1 MKKIAK
7 IFLEIPALLVLIVL
21 RILRPVVKVELCIV
35 AFHRFGHLA
44 LEPEIYL
51 GELEI
56 GAAQRDRRRFPI
68 TVQWWSLGPK
78 KLQANRYLA
87 TKWKQVM
94 RVLPSWWIDGLHSV
108 GQKIS
113 VLRLAEPHMS
123 IRGSLNSLDRTDAQ
137 LELTDTEIAEG
148 MSQLRA
154 IGIDPDKPY
163 ACLVVRDGG
172 YYASLGEKES
182 NGYSFL
188 NFDISTFEQAALS
201 LVQRGYQVVRMGAGS
216 AATFGAGHQSVI
228 DYANSNL
235 RSEFLDI
242 YIAATCSFAIS
253 TQTGPDAVC
262 LAFRRPVCYID
273 VTRFSQFFFGTKL
286 AWWNPAELW
295 QGDSQLTLR
304 DVLRGPVFW
313 IKDPNDFIREG
324 IRQVR
329 SSAERIDHLVMS
341 FVDDAERGFTQTFDQ
356 ALFTERVQIQI
367 SNLTGERGRIAFGK
381 IVAVVNS
388 STLDND
394 SDWFTNLETRQ
405 IE

>member
-7 IFLEIPALLVLIVL
+7 IFLQIPALLVLIVL
-21 RILRPVVKVELCIV
+21 RILRPVLKVELCIV

-56 GAAQRDRRRFPI
+56 RAAQRDGRRFPI

-87 TKWKQVM
+87 TKWKQVI
-94 RVLPSWWIDGLHSV
+94 RVLPSWWIDALHSV
-108 GQKIS
+108 GTKIS
-113 VLRLAEPHMS
+113 MLRLVEPHMS

-137 LELTDTEIAEG
+137 LELTDNEIAEG

-154 IGIDPDKPY
+154 IGIDPNKPY

-182 NGYSFL
+182 DGYSFL

-216 AATFGAGHQSVI
+216 AATFGAGHSTVI

-295 QGDSQLTLR
+295 QGDLRLTLR
-304 DVLRGPVFW
+304 DILRGPIFW
-313 IKDPNDFIREG
+313 IKDPNDFIRQG

-341 FVDDAERGFTQTFDQ
+341 FVDAFENNVNRLNEIDEKVHSVREIIARETGDRGKSEFGEIHAVLNSGFVE
-356 ALFTERVQIQI
+356 LIQE
-367 SNLTGERGRIAFGK
+367 SRHFM
-381 IVAVVNS
+381 S
-388 STLDND
+388 
-394 SDWFTNLETRQ
+394 
-405 IE
+405 

>member
-7 IFLEIPALLVLIVL
+7 IFLQIPALLVLIVL
-21 RILRPVVKVELCIV
+21 RILRPVVKIELCIV

-56 GAAQRDRRRFPI
+56 RAAQRDGGRFPT

-87 TKWKQVM
+87 NKWKQVI
-94 RVLPSWWIDGLHSV
+94 RVLPSWWIDALHSV
-108 GQKIS
+108 GTKIS

-182 NGYSFL
+182 DGYSFL

-216 AATFGAGHQSVI
+216 AATFGAGHPSVI

-242 YIAATCSFAIS
+242 YIAATCSFAVS

-273 VTRFSQFFFGTKL
+273 VTRYSQFFFGTKL

-295 QGDSQLTLR
+295 QGDSRLTLR
-304 DVLRGPVFW
+304 DILRGPIFW
-313 IKDPNDFIREG
+313 IKDPNDFIRQG

-329 SSAERIDHLVMS
+329 SSAERIDHLVMI
-341 FVDDAERGFTQTFDQ
+341 FVDAFENSVNRSNEIDEKVQLVRNTIAHETGDRGKSEFGEIHAVLNSGFVE
-356 ALFTERVQIQI
+356 LIQE
-367 SNLTGERGRIAFGK
+367 SRHFM
-381 IVAVVNS
+381 S
-388 STLDND
+388 
-394 SDWFTNLETRQ
+394 
-405 IE
+405 

>member
-7 IFLEIPALLVLIVL
+7 IFLQLPALLVLVAL

-56 GAAQRDRRRFPI
+56 RAAQRDRRRFPI

-87 TKWKQVM
+87 TKWKQVI
-94 RVLPSWWIDGLHSV
+94 RVLPSWWIDALHSV
-108 GQKIS
+108 GTKIS

-123 IRGSLNSLDRTDAQ
+123 IRGSLNSLDKTAAQ
-137 LELTDTEIAEG
+137 LKLTDIEIAEG

-182 NGYSFL
+182 DGYSFL
-188 NFDISTFEQAALS
+188 NFDISTFEQAATS

-216 AATFGAGHQSVI
+216 ATTFGAGHPRVI
-228 DYANSNL
+228 DYANSNF

-295 QGDSQLTLR
+295 QGDTLLTLR
-304 DVLRGPVFW
+304 DILRGPVFW
-313 IKDPNDFIREG
+313 IKDPNDFIRQG

-329 SSAERIDHLVMS
+329 SNSERIDLLVMS
-341 FVDDAERGFTQTFDQ
+341 FVDAFENNVNRPSEIDEKIHSVRNIIAQETGDRGKSEFGEIHAVLNSGFVG
-356 ALFTERVQIQI
+356 LIQEAQHFL
-367 SNLTGERGRIAFGK
+367 S
-381 IVAVVNS
+381 
-388 STLDND
+388 
-394 SDWFTNLETRQ
+394 
-405 IE
+405 

>member
-7 IFLEIPALLVLIVL
+7 IFLQIPALLVLIVL

-35 AFHRFGHLA
+35 AFHRLGHLA

-56 GAAQRDRRRFPI
+56 RAAQRDDRRFPI

-87 TKWKQVM
+87 AKWKQVI
-94 RVLPSWWIDGLHSV
+94 RVLPSWWIDALHSV
-108 GQKIS
+108 GTKIS
-113 VLRLAEPHMS
+113 VLHLAEPHMS

-137 LELTDTEIAEG
+137 LELTAAEIAEG
-148 MSQLRA
+148 TSQLRA

-182 NGYSFL
+182 DGYSFL
-188 NFDISTFEQAALS
+188 NFDISMFEQAALS

-216 AATFGAGHQSVI
+216 AATFGAGHSTVI

-273 VTRFSQFFFGTKL
+273 VTRYSQFFFGTKL

-295 QGDSQLTLR
+295 QGDLRLTLR
-304 DVLRGPVFW
+304 DILRGPIFW
-313 IKDPNDFIREG
+313 IKDPNDFIRQG

-341 FVDDAERGFTQTFDQ
+341 FVDAFENNANRSNEIDEKVHSVRDIIARETGDRGKSEFGEIHAVLNSGFVE
-356 ALFTERVQIQI
+356 LIQE
-367 SNLTGERGRIAFGK
+367 SRHFM
-381 IVAVVNS
+381 S
-388 STLDND
+388 
-394 SDWFTNLETRQ
+394 
-405 IE
+405 

>member
-1 MKKIAK
+1 MKMIAK
-7 IFLEIPALLVLIVL
+7 IFLQIPALLVLIVL
-21 RILRPVVKVELCIV
+21 RILRPVVRVELCIV

-56 GAAQRDRRRFPI
+56 RTAQHDGRRFPI

-87 TKWKQVM
+87 TKWKQVI
-94 RVLPSWWIDGLHSV
+94 RVLPSWWIDALHSV
-108 GQKIS
+108 GTKIS
-113 VLRLAEPHMS
+113 VLHLAEPHMS
-123 IRGSLNSLDRTDAQ
+123 IRGSLNSLDRTFAQ
-137 LELTDTEIAEG
+137 LELTAAEIAEG
-148 MSQLRA
+148 TSQLRA

-182 NGYSFL
+182 DGYSFL

-216 AATFGAGHQSVI
+216 AATFGAGHSTVI

-273 VTRFSQFFFGTKL
+273 VTRYSQFFFGTKL

-295 QGDSQLTLR
+295 QGDSRLTLR
-304 DVLRGPVFW
+304 DILQGSIFW

-341 FVDDAERGFTQTFDQ
+341 FVDAFENNANRSNEIDEKVHSVRDIIARETGDRGKSEFGEIHAVLNSGFVE
-356 ALFTERVQIQI
+356 LIQE
-367 SNLTGERGRIAFGK
+367 SRHFM
-381 IVAVVNS
+381 S
-388 STLDND
+388 
-394 SDWFTNLETRQ
+394 
-405 IE
+405 

>member
-7 IFLEIPALLVLIVL
+7 IFLQIPALLVLIVL

-87 TKWKQVM
+87 TKWKQVI
-94 RVLPSWWIDGLHSV
+94 RVLPSWWIDALHSV
-108 GQKIS
+108 GIKIS

-137 LELTDTEIAEG
+137 LKLTVTEIAEG

-154 IGIDPDKPY
+154 IGVNPDKPY

-182 NGYSFL
+182 DGYSFL

-201 LVQRGYQVVRMGAGS
+201 LVQRGYQVIRMGAGS
-216 AATFGAGHQSVI
+216 ATTFGAGHPLVF

-295 QGDSQLTLR
+295 QGDSRLTLR
-304 DVLRGPVFW
+304 GILRGPVFW

-329 SSAERIDHLVMS
+329 SSAERIDHLVTS
-341 FVDDAERGFTQTFDQ
+341 FIDAFESNVTGSNEIDEKVHSVQNIIERETGDRGKSEFGEIHAVLNSGFVG
-356 ALFTERVQIQI
+356 LIQEAQHFL
-367 SNLTGERGRIAFGK
+367 S
-381 IVAVVNS
+381 
-388 STLDND
+388 
-394 SDWFTNLETRQ
+394 
-405 IE
+405 

>member
-7 IFLEIPALLVLIVL
+7 IFLQIPALLVLIVL
-21 RILRPVVKVELCIV
+21 RILRPVVRVELCIV

-56 GAAQRDRRRFPI
+56 RSAQRDGRRFPI

-78 KLQANRYLA
+78 KRQANRYLA
-87 TKWKQVM
+87 TKWKQVI
-94 RVLPSWWIDGLHSV
+94 RVLPSWWIDALHSV
-108 GQKIS
+108 GAKIS
-113 VLRLAEPHMS
+113 ALRLTEPHMS
-123 IRGSLNSLDRTDAQ
+123 IRGSLNSLDRTNAQ

-182 NGYSFL
+182 DGYSFL

-216 AATFGAGHQSVI
+216 EKPFGVNHPGIV
-228 DYANSNL
+228 DYANSPN
-235 RSEFLDI
+235 RSEFLDVF
-242 YIAATCSFAIS
+242 IAATCNFTVS

-273 VTRFSQFFFGTKL
+273 VTRFSQFFLGTKL

-295 QGDSQLTLR
+295 QGGKRLTLSNI
-304 DVLRGPVFW
+304 LNSEIFW
-313 IKDPNDFIREG
+313 IKDPNDFIKHG
-324 IRQVR
+324 LLQVR
-329 SSAERIDHLVMS
+329 S
-341 FVDDAERGFTQTFDQ
+341 DAEKIDQLVAGFTDSFEKNLVQSSSEKVVTQSVQQLIEDQTG
-356 ALFTERVQIQI
+356 T
-367 SNLTGERGRIAFGK
+367 RGCEQFGCITSVLNPAF
-381 IVAVVNS
+381 
-388 STLDND
+388 
-394 SDWFTNLETRQ
+394 TRQ
-405 IE
+405 SGGWYLV

>member
-7 IFLEIPALLVLIVL
+7 IFLQLPALLALIVL
-21 RILRPVVKVELCIV
+21 RILRPLVKIELCIV

-56 GAAQRDRRRFPI
+56 RATERDGRRFPI

-78 KLQANRYLA
+78 NKQANRYLA
-87 TKWKQVM
+87 TKWRQVI
-94 RVLPSWWIDGLHSV
+94 RVLPSWWIDALHSV
-108 GQKIS
+108 GTKIS

-154 IGIDPDKPY
+154 IGVNPDQPY

-172 YYASLGEKES
+172 YYDSLGEKES
-182 NGYSFL
+182 DGYSFL

-216 AATFGAGHQSVI
+216 AATFGAGHPLVF

-295 QGDSQLTLR
+295 QGNSRLTLR
-304 DVLRGPVFW
+304 DILRGPVFW

-341 FVDDAERGFTQTFDQ
+341 FVDAFENNVNRSNEIDEKVHSVRNIIARETGDRGKSEFGEINAVLNSGFVE
-356 ALFTERVQIQI
+356 LIQEARHFM
-367 SNLTGERGRIAFGK
+367 S
-381 IVAVVNS
+381 
-388 STLDND
+388 
-394 SDWFTNLETRQ
+394 
-405 IE
+405 

>member
-7 IFLEIPALLVLIVL
+7 IFLQIPALLVLIVL
-21 RILRPVVKVELCIV
+21 RILRPVVRVELCIV

-56 GAAQRDRRRFPI
+56 RAAQRDGRRFPI

-87 TKWKQVM
+87 TKWKQVI
-94 RVLPSWWIDGLHSV
+94 RVLPSWWIDALHSV
-108 GQKIS
+108 GTKIIL
-113 VLRLAEPHMS
+113 LRLVEPHMS

-154 IGIDPDKPY
+154 IGVNPDKPY

-182 NGYSFL
+182 DGYSFL

-216 AATFGAGHQSVI
+216 AATFGAGHPSVI

-242 YIAATCSFAIS
+242 YIAATCSFAVS

-273 VTRFSQFFFGTKL
+273 VTRYSQFFFGTKL

-295 QGDSQLTLR
+295 QGDSRLTLQ
-304 DVLRGPVFW
+304 DILRGPVFW
-313 IKDPNDFIREG
+313 IKDPNDFIRQG

-341 FVDDAERGFTQTFDQ
+341 FVNSFESDLRQVSSEDITTRTVQKLIEDQTGTVGREQFGCIASVLNPGFVRQ
-356 ALFTERVQIQI
+356 
-367 SNLTGERGRIAFGK
+367 SG
-381 IVAVVNS
+381 
-388 STLDND
+388 
-394 SDWFTNLETRQ
+394 DWYLV
-405 IE
+405 

>member
-1 MKKIAK
+1 MQ
-7 IFLEIPALLVLIVL
+7 LPALLVLIVL

-56 GAAQRDRRRFPI
+56 RAAQRDGRRIPF

-87 TKWKQVM
+87 TKWTQVI
-94 RVLPSWWIDGLHSV
+94 RVLPSWWIDALHSV
-108 GQKIS
+108 GTKIS
-113 VLRLAEPHMS
+113 VLRLEEPHMS
-123 IRGSLNSLDRTDAQ
+123 IRGSLNSLDKTDAQ
-137 LELTDTEIAEG
+137 LKLTDIEIAEG

-154 IGIDPDKPY
+154 IGIDPVKPY

-182 NGYSFL
+182 DGYSFL
-188 NFDISTFEQAALS
+188 NFDISTFEQAATS
-201 LVQRGYQVVRMGAGS
+201 LVQRGYQVIRMGTGS
-216 AATFGAGHQSVI
+216 ATTFGAGHPRVI

-295 QGDSQLTLR
+295 QGDSRLTLR
-304 DVLRGPVFW
+304 DILRGPIFW

-329 SSAERIDHLVMS
+329 SSAERIDYLVMS
-341 FVDDAERGFTQTFDQ
+341 FVDAFENNATCSNEIDEKVHSVREIIARETGDRGKSEFGEIHAVLNSGFVG
-356 ALFTERVQIQI
+356 LIQEAQHFL
-367 SNLTGERGRIAFGK
+367 S
-381 IVAVVNS
+381 
-388 STLDND
+388 
-394 SDWFTNLETRQ
+394 
-405 IE
+405 

>member
-7 IFLEIPALLVLIVL
+7 IFLQLPALLALIVL
-21 RILRPVVKVELCIV
+21 RILRPLVKIELCIV

-56 GAAQRDRRRFPI
+56 RAAQRDGRRFPI

-78 KLQANRYLA
+78 NKQANRYLA
-87 TKWKQVM
+87 TKWRQVI
-94 RVLPSWWIDGLHSV
+94 RVLPSWWIDALHSV
-108 GQKIS
+108 GTKIS

-154 IGIDPDKPY
+154 IGVNPDQPY

-172 YYASLGEKES
+172 YYDSLGEKES
-182 NGYSFL
+182 DGYSFL

-216 AATFGAGHQSVI
+216 AATFGAGHPLVF

-295 QGDSQLTLR
+295 QGNSRLTLR
-304 DVLRGPVFW
+304 DILRGPVFW

-341 FVDDAERGFTQTFDQ
+341 FVDAFENNVNRSNEIDEKVHSVRNIIARETGDRGKSEFGEINAVLNSGFVE
-356 ALFTERVQIQI
+356 LIQEARHFM
-367 SNLTGERGRIAFGK
+367 S
-381 IVAVVNS
+381 
-388 STLDND
+388 
-394 SDWFTNLETRQ
+394 
-405 IE
+405 

>member
-7 IFLEIPALLVLIVL
+7 IFLQIPALLVLIVL

-87 TKWKQVM
+87 TKWKQVI
-94 RVLPSWWIDGLHSV
+94 RVLPSWWIDALHSV
-108 GQKIS
+108 GTKIS
-113 VLRLAEPHMS
+113 VLRLVEPHMS

-154 IGIDPDKPY
+154 IGVNPDKPY

-182 NGYSFL
+182 DGYSFL

-216 AATFGAGHQSVI
+216 AATFGAGHPSVI

-242 YIAATCSFAIS
+242 YIAATCSFAVS

-273 VTRFSQFFFGTKL
+273 VTRYSQFFFGTKL

-295 QGDSQLTLR
+295 QGDSRLTLQ
-304 DVLRGPVFW
+304 DILRGPVFW

-329 SSAERIDHLVMS
+329 SSAEKIDHLVMS
-341 FVDDAERGFTQTFDQ
+341 FADAFENNVDRPNEINEKDHSVRNIIKRETGDRGKSEFGEIHAVLNSGFVG
-356 ALFTERVQIQI
+356 LIQEAQHFL
-367 SNLTGERGRIAFGK
+367 S
-381 IVAVVNS
+381 
-388 STLDND
+388 
-394 SDWFTNLETRQ
+394 
-405 IE
+405 

>member
-7 IFLEIPALLVLIVL
+7 IFLQIPALLVLIVL

-87 TKWKQVM
+87 TKWKQVI
-94 RVLPSWWIDGLHSV
+94 RVLPSWWIDALHSV
-108 GQKIS
+108 GTKIS
-113 VLRLAEPHMS
+113 VLRLVEPHMS

-182 NGYSFL
+182 DGYSFL

-216 AATFGAGHQSVI
+216 AATFGAGHPSVI

-242 YIAATCSFAIS
+242 YIAATCSFAVS

-273 VTRFSQFFFGTKL
+273 VTRYSQFFFGTKL

-295 QGDSQLTLR
+295 QGDSRLTLQ
-304 DVLRGPVFW
+304 VILRGPVFW
-313 IKDPNDFIREG
+313 IKDPNDFIRQG

-341 FVDDAERGFTQTFDQ
+341 FVNSFESDLRQVSSEDITTRTVQKLIEDQTGTVGREQFGCIASVLNPGFVRQ
-356 ALFTERVQIQI
+356 
-367 SNLTGERGRIAFGK
+367 SG
-381 IVAVVNS
+381 
-388 STLDND
+388 
-394 SDWFTNLETRQ
+394 DWYLV
-405 IE
+405 

>member
-1 MKKIAK
+1 MQ
-7 IFLEIPALLVLIVL
+7 LPALLVLIVL

-35 AFHRFGHLA
+35 SFHRFGHLA

-56 GAAQRDRRRFPI
+56 RAAQRDGRRFPF

-87 TKWKQVM
+87 TKWTQVI
-94 RVLPSWWIDGLHSV
+94 RVLPSWWIDALHSV
-108 GQKIS
+108 GTKMS

-137 LELTDTEIAEG
+137 LKLTDTEIAEG

-163 ACLVVRDGG
+163 VCLVVRDGG
-172 YYASLGEKES
+172 YYASLGEEES
-182 NGYSFL
+182 DGYSFM
-188 NFDISTFEQAALS
+188 NFDVSTFEQAALS
-201 LVQRGYQVVRMGAGS
+201 MADRGYQVVRMGTGS
-216 AATFGAGHQSVI
+216 ETPFGVRHSNI
-228 DYANSNL
+228 FDYANSPH
-235 RSEFLDI
+235 RSEFLDV
-242 YIAATCSFAIS
+242 YIAATCSFAVS

-273 VTRFSQFFFGTKL
+273 VARFSQFFFGTKL

-295 QGDSQLTLR
+295 QEDSRLTFQ
-304 DVLRGPVFW
+304 DILRGPIFW
-313 IKDPNDFIREG
+313 IKDPNDFIRQG

-329 SSAERIDHLVMS
+329 SSAERIDHLVTS
-341 FVDDAERGFTQTFDQ
+341 FVDAFENNLNQIASEDIITSTVQKLIEDQ
-356 ALFTERVQIQI
+356 AGTMGREQF
-367 SNLTGERGRIAFGK
+367 GRIA
-381 IVAVVNS
+381 AVLNPGFVKQS
-388 STLDND
+388 G
-394 SDWFTNLETRQ
+394 DWYLV
-405 IE
+405 

>member
-7 IFLEIPALLVLIVL
+7 IFLQIPALLVLIVL
-21 RILRPVVKVELCIV
+21 WILRPVVKIELCIV

-56 GAAQRDRRRFPI
+56 RAAQRDRGRFPI

-78 KLQANRYLA
+78 NKQANRYLA
-87 TKWKQVM
+87 TKWKQAI
-94 RVLPSWWIDGLHSV
+94 RVIPSWWIDALHSV
-108 GQKIS
+108 GTKMS

-154 IGIDPDKPY
+154 IGVNPDHPY

-182 NGYSFL
+182 DGYSFL

-216 AATFGAGHQSVI
+216 AATFGAGHPLVF

-295 QGDSQLTLR
+295 QGNSRLTLR
-304 DVLRGPVFW
+304 DILRGPIFW

-341 FVDDAERGFTQTFDQ
+341 FVDAFENNVNRSNEIDEKVHSVRNIIARETGDRGKSEFGEINAVLNSGFVE
-356 ALFTERVQIQI
+356 LIQEARHFM
-367 SNLTGERGRIAFGK
+367 S
-381 IVAVVNS
+381 
-388 STLDND
+388 
-394 SDWFTNLETRQ
+394 
-405 IE
+405 

>member
-7 IFLEIPALLVLIVL
+7 IFLQIPAFLVLIVL
-21 RILRPVVKVELCIV
+21 RILRPIVNVELCIV

-56 GAAQRDRRRFPI
+56 RAKQHDPKRFPI

-78 KLQANRYLA
+78 NQQANRYLA
-87 TKWKQVM
+87 TKWKQVIRAM
-94 RVLPSWWIDGLHSV
+94 PSWWIDALHTV
-108 GQKIS
+108 GTKIS
-113 VLRLAEPHMS
+113 MLRLAEPHMS
-123 IRGSLNSLDRTDAQ
+123 IRGSLNSLDRTDAH
-137 LELTDTEIAEG
+137 LELKDNEIAEG
-148 MSQLRA
+148 KSQLRL

-172 YYASLGEKES
+172 YYASLGEKETDGHS
-182 NGYSFL
+182 YL

-216 AATFGAGHQSVI
+216 ETPMNVDDPRCI
-228 DYANSNL
+228 DYANSPH
-235 RSEFLDI
+235 RSDILDI

-295 QGDSQLTLR
+295 QENSRLTLR
-304 DVLRGPVFW
+304 DILSGPIFW

-329 SSAERIDHLVMS
+329 SSADRINHLVNG
-341 FVDDAERGFTQTFDQ
+341 FVDSFENGLNYLGEIHDLAYAAQQVITRETGDRGKSEFGEIHAVLNSGFVG
-356 ALFTERVQIQI
+356 LIQE
-367 SNLTGERGRIAFGK
+367 SRHFM
-381 IVAVVNS
+381 S
-388 STLDND
+388 
-394 SDWFTNLETRQ
+394 
-405 IE
+405 

>member
-7 IFLEIPALLVLIVL
+7 IFLQIPALLVLIVL

-87 TKWKQVM
+87 TKWKQVI
-94 RVLPSWWIDGLHSV
+94 RVLPSWWIDALHSV
-108 GQKIS
+108 GTKIS
-113 VLRLAEPHMS
+113 VLRLVEPHMS

-154 IGIDPDKPY
+154 IGVNPDKPY

-182 NGYSFL
+182 DGYSFL

-216 AATFGAGHQSVI
+216 AATFGAGHPSVT

-242 YIAATCSFAIS
+242 YIAATCSFAVS

-273 VTRFSQFFFGTKL
+273 VTRYSQFFFGTKL

-295 QGDSQLTLR
+295 QGDSRLTLQ
-304 DVLRGPVFW
+304 DILRGPVFW

-329 SSAERIDHLVMS
+329 SSAEKIDHLVMS
-341 FVDDAERGFTQTFDQ
+341 FADAFENNVDRPNEINEKDHSVRNIIKRETGDRGKSEFGEIHAVLNSGFVG
-356 ALFTERVQIQI
+356 LIQEAQHFL
-367 SNLTGERGRIAFGK
+367 S
-381 IVAVVNS
+381 
-388 STLDND
+388 
-394 SDWFTNLETRQ
+394 
-405 IE
+405 

>member
-7 IFLEIPALLVLIVL
+7 IFLQIPALLVLIVL

-87 TKWKQVM
+87 SKWKQAI
-94 RVLPSWWIDGLHSV
+94 RVLPSCWIDALHSV
-108 GQKIS
+108 GLKIS
-113 VLRLAEPHMS
+113 MLRLTEPQMS
-123 IRGSLNSLDRTDAQ
+123 IRGSLNSLDKTAAH

-182 NGYSFL
+182 DGYSFL
-188 NFDISTFEQAALS
+188 NFDISTFEQAATS
-201 LVQRGYQVVRMGAGS
+201 LVQRGYQVIRMGAGS
-216 AATFGAGHQSVI
+216 ATTFGAGHPRVI

-242 YIAATCSFAIS
+242 YLAATCSFAIS

-295 QGDSQLTLR
+295 QGDSRLTLR
-304 DVLRGPVFW
+304 DILRGSIFW

-341 FVDDAERGFTQTFDQ
+341 FVDAFENNVTGSNEIDEK
-356 ALFTERVQIQI
+356 VQSVQNII
-367 SNLTGERGRIAFGK
+367 ARETGDRGRSEFGE
-381 IVAVVNS
+381 IHAVLNS
-388 STLDND
+388 GFVGLIQEAQHFLS
-394 SDWFTNLETRQ
+394 
-405 IE
+405 

>member
-1 MKKIAK
+1 
-7 IFLEIPALLVLIVL
+7 
-21 RILRPVVKVELCIV
+21 
-35 AFHRFGHLA
+35 
-44 LEPEIYL
+44 
-51 GELEI
+51 
-56 GAAQRDRRRFPI
+56 
-68 TVQWWSLGPK
+68 
-78 KLQANRYLA
+78 
-87 TKWKQVM
+87 
-94 RVLPSWWIDGLHSV
+94 
-108 GQKIS
+108 
-113 VLRLAEPHMS
+113 MS

-137 LELTDTEIAEG
+137 LELTDTEVAEG

-182 NGYSFL
+182 DGYSFL

-216 AATFGAGHQSVI
+216 AATFGVGHPGVI

-242 YIAATCSFAIS
+242 YIAATCSFAVS

-273 VTRFSQFFFGTKL
+273 VTRYSQFFFGTKL

-295 QGDSQLTLR
+295 QGDSRLTLR
-304 DVLRGPVFW
+304 DILRGPIFW
-313 IKDPNDFIREG
+313 IKDPNDFIRQG

-329 SSAERIDHLVMS
+329 SGAERIDHLVMS
-341 FVDDAERGFTQTFDQ
+341 FVDAFENHGDSGR
-356 ALFTERVQIQI
+356 RIQ
-367 SNLTGERGRIAFGK
+367 GARIIK
-381 IVAVVNS
+381 Q
-388 STLDND
+388 L
-394 SDWFTNLETRQ
+394 L
-405 IE
+405 

>member
-7 IFLEIPALLVLIVL
+7 IFLQIPALLVLIVL
-21 RILRPVVKVELCIV
+21 RILRPVLKVELCIV

-56 GAAQRDRRRFPI
+56 RAAQRDGRRFPI

-87 TKWKQVM
+87 TKWKQVI
-94 RVLPSWWIDGLHSV
+94 RVLPSWWIDALHSV
-108 GQKIS
+108 GTKIS
-113 VLRLAEPHMS
+113 MLRLVEPHMS

-137 LELTDTEIAEG
+137 LELTDNEIAEG

-154 IGIDPDKPY
+154 IGIDPNKPY

-182 NGYSFL
+182 DGYSFL

-216 AATFGAGHQSVI
+216 AATFGAGHSTVI

-295 QGDSQLTLR
+295 QGDSRLTLR
-304 DVLRGPVFW
+304 DILRGPIFW
-313 IKDPNDFIREG
+313 IKDPNDFIRQG

-341 FVDDAERGFTQTFDQ
+341 FVDAFENNVNRLNEIDEKVHSVREIIARETGDRGKSEFGEIHAVLNSGFVE
-356 ALFTERVQIQI
+356 LIQE
-367 SNLTGERGRIAFGK
+367 SRHFM
-381 IVAVVNS
+381 S
-388 STLDND
+388 
-394 SDWFTNLETRQ
+394 
-405 IE
+405 

>member
-7 IFLEIPALLVLIVL
+7 IFLQIPALLVLIVL
-21 RILRPVVKVELCIV
+21 RILRPVLRVELCIV

-56 GAAQRDRRRFPI
+56 RSAQRDGRRFPI

-87 TKWKQVM
+87 TKWKQVI
-94 RVLPSWWIDGLHSV
+94 RVLPSWWIDALHSV
-108 GQKIS
+108 GTKIS
-113 VLRLAEPHMS
+113 MLRLVEPHMS

-137 LELTDTEIAEG
+137 LELTDNEIAEG

-154 IGIDPDKPY
+154 IGIDPNKPY

-182 NGYSFL
+182 DGYSFL

-216 AATFGAGHQSVI
+216 AATFGAEHSTVI

-262 LAFRRPVCYID
+262 LAFRRPVCYVD

-295 QGDSQLTLR
+295 QGDSRLTLR
-304 DVLRGPVFW
+304 DILRGPIFW
-313 IKDPNDFIREG
+313 IKDPNDFIRQG
-324 IRQVR
+324 VRQVR
-329 SSAERIDHLVMS
+329 SGAEKIDHLVMS
-341 FVDDAERGFTQTFDQ
+341 FVDAFENDVNRSNEIDEKVHSVRDIIERETGDRGKSEFGEIHAVLNSGFVE
-356 ALFTERVQIQI
+356 LIQE
-367 SNLTGERGRIAFGK
+367 SRHFM
-381 IVAVVNS
+381 S
-388 STLDND
+388 
-394 SDWFTNLETRQ
+394 
-405 IE
+405 

>member
-7 IFLEIPALLVLIVL
+7 IFLQIPALLVLIVL

-87 TKWKQVM
+87 TKWKQVI
-94 RVLPSWWIDGLHSV
+94 RVLPSWWIDALHSV
-108 GQKIS
+108 GTKIS
-113 VLRLAEPHMS
+113 VLRLVEPHMS

-154 IGIDPDKPY
+154 IGVNPDKPY

-182 NGYSFL
+182 DGYSFL

-216 AATFGAGHQSVI
+216 AVTFGAGHPSVI

-242 YIAATCSFAIS
+242 YIAATCSFAVS

-273 VTRFSQFFFGTKL
+273 VTRYSQFFFGTKL
-286 AWWNPAELW
+286 AWWNPTELW
-295 QGDSQLTLR
+295 QGDSRLTLR
-304 DVLRGPVFW
+304 DILRGAIFW

-341 FVDDAERGFTQTFDQ
+341 FVNSFESDLRQVSSEDITTRTVQKLIEDQTG
-356 ALFTERVQIQI
+356 TV
-367 SNLTGERGRIAFGK
+367 GREQFGCIA
-381 IVAVVNS
+381 AVLNPSFVRQS
-388 STLDND
+388 G
-394 SDWFTNLETRQ
+394 DWYLV
-405 IE
+405 

>member
-7 IFLEIPALLVLIVL
+7 IFMQLPALLVLIVL
-21 RILRPVVKVELCIV
+21 WILRPVLKVELCIV

-51 GELEI
+51 GELKI
-56 GAAQRDRRRFPI
+56 RAAQRDRRRFPI

-87 TKWKQVM
+87 TKWKQAI
-94 RVLPSWWIDGLHSV
+94 RVLPSWWIDALHSV
-108 GQKIS
+108 GTKMS

-137 LELTDTEIAEG
+137 LKLTDTEIAEG

-182 NGYSFL
+182 DGYSFL
-188 NFDISTFEQAALS
+188 NFDISTFEQAATS
-201 LVQRGYQVVRMGAGS
+201 LVQRGYQVIRMGAGS
-216 AATFGAGHQSVI
+216 ATTFGAGHPRVI
-228 DYANSNL
+228 DYANLNL

-295 QGDSQLTLR
+295 QGNLRLTLR
-304 DVLRGPVFW
+304 DILRGPVFW

-329 SSAERIDHLVMS
+329 SSAERIDHLVTS
-341 FVDDAERGFTQTFDQ
+341 FIDAFENNVTGSNEIDEKVHSVQNIIARETGDRGKSEFGEIHAVLNSGFVG
-356 ALFTERVQIQI
+356 LIQEAQHFL
-367 SNLTGERGRIAFGK
+367 S
-381 IVAVVNS
+381 
-388 STLDND
+388 
-394 SDWFTNLETRQ
+394 
-405 IE
+405 

>member
-7 IFLEIPALLVLIVL
+7 IFPQIPALLVLIVL

-35 AFHRFGHLA
+35 AFHRFGHLV
-44 LEPEIYL
+44 LEPEIYS

-56 GAAQRDRRRFPI
+56 RAAQRERRRFPI

-87 TKWKQVM
+87 TKWKQVI
-94 RVLPSWWIDGLHSV
+94 RVLPSWWINALHSV
-108 GQKIS
+108 GTKIS

-123 IRGSLNSLDRTDAQ
+123 IRGSLNSLDRTDAR

-182 NGYSFL
+182 DGYSFL

-216 AATFGAGHQSVI
+216 AATFGAGHPSVI

-242 YIAATCSFAIS
+242 YIAATCSFAVS

-273 VTRFSQFFFGTKL
+273 VTRYSQFFFGTKL

-295 QGDSQLTLR
+295 QGDSRLTLR
-304 DVLRGPVFW
+304 DILRGPIFW
-313 IKDPNDFIREG
+313 IKDPNDFIRQG

-341 FVDDAERGFTQTFDQ
+341 FVNSFESDLHQVSSKDITTRTVQKLIEDQTGTAGREQF
-356 ALFTERVQIQI
+356 
-367 SNLTGERGRIAFGK
+367 GRIASVLNPGFVRQSG
-381 IVAVVNS
+381 
-388 STLDND
+388 
-394 SDWFTNLETRQ
+394 DWYLV
-405 IE
+405 

>member
-7 IFLEIPALLVLIVL
+7 IFMQLPALLVLIVL
-21 RILRPVVKVELCIV
+21 WILRPVLKVELCIV

-56 GAAQRDRRRFPI
+56 RAAQRDRRRFPI

-87 TKWKQVM
+87 TKWKQVI
-94 RVLPSWWIDGLHSV
+94 RVLPSWWIDALHGV
-108 GQKIS
+108 GTKIS

-123 IRGSLNSLDRTDAQ
+123 IRGSLNSLDKTAAQ
-137 LELTDTEIAEG
+137 LKLTDIEIAEG

-182 NGYSFL
+182 DGYSFL
-188 NFDISTFEQAALS
+188 NFDISTFEQAATS
-201 LVQRGYQVVRMGAGS
+201 LVQRGYQVIRMGAGS
-216 AATFGAGHQSVI
+216 AAMFGDGHPHVI

-262 LAFRRPVCYID
+262 LAFRRSVCYID
-273 VTRFSQFFFGTKL
+273 VTRYSQFFFGTKL

-295 QGDSQLTLR
+295 QGDSRLTLR
-304 DVLRGPVFW
+304 DILQGSIFW

-341 FVDDAERGFTQTFDQ
+341 FVDAFENNANRSNEIDEKVHSVRDIIARETGDRGKSEFGEIHAVLNSGFVE
-356 ALFTERVQIQI
+356 LIQE
-367 SNLTGERGRIAFGK
+367 SRHFM
-381 IVAVVNS
+381 S
-388 STLDND
+388 
-394 SDWFTNLETRQ
+394 
-405 IE
+405 

>member
-7 IFLEIPALLVLIVL
+7 IFLQIPALLVLIVL

-87 TKWKQVM
+87 TKWKQVI
-94 RVLPSWWIDGLHSV
+94 RVLPSWWIDALHSV
-108 GQKIS
+108 GTKIS
-113 VLRLAEPHMS
+113 VLRLVEPHMS

-154 IGIDPDKPY
+154 IGVNPDKPY

-182 NGYSFL
+182 DGYSFL
-188 NFDISTFEQAALS
+188 NFDISTFEQAATS
-201 LVQRGYQVVRMGAGS
+201 LVQRGYQVIRMGAGS
-216 AATFGAGHQSVI
+216 ATTFGAGHPSVI

-242 YIAATCSFAIS
+242 YIAATCSFAVS

-273 VTRFSQFFFGTKL
+273 VTRYSQFFFGTKL

-295 QGDSQLTLR
+295 QGDSRLTLQ
-304 DVLRGPVFW
+304 DILRGPVFW

-341 FVDDAERGFTQTFDQ
+341 FADAFENNVDRPNEINEKDHSVRNIIKRETGDRGKSEFGEIHAVLNSGFVE
-356 ALFTERVQIQI
+356 LIQE
-367 SNLTGERGRIAFGK
+367 SRHFM
-381 IVAVVNS
+381 S
-388 STLDND
+388 
-394 SDWFTNLETRQ
+394 
-405 IE
+405 

>member
-7 IFLEIPALLVLIVL
+7 IFMQLPALLVLIVL
-21 RILRPVVKVELCIV
+21 WILRPVLKVELCIV

-56 GAAQRDRRRFPI
+56 RAAQRDRRRFPI

-87 TKWKQVM
+87 TKWKQVI
-94 RVLPSWWIDGLHSV
+94 RVLPSWWIDALHSV
-108 GQKIS
+108 GTKIS
-113 VLRLAEPHMS
+113 VLHLAEPHMS

-137 LELTDTEIAEG
+137 LELTDTEIAKG

-182 NGYSFL
+182 DGYSFL
-188 NFDISTFEQAALS
+188 NFDISTFEQAATS
-201 LVQRGYQVVRMGAGS
+201 LVQRGYQVIRMGAGS
-216 AATFGAGHQSVI
+216 AAMFGDGHPHVI

-262 LAFRRPVCYID
+262 LAFRRSVCYID

-295 QGDSQLTLR
+295 QGDSRLTLR
-304 DVLRGPVFW
+304 DILRGPVFW

-324 IRQVR
+324 IKQVR
-329 SSAERIDHLVMS
+329 SSAERIDHLVTS
-341 FVDDAERGFTQTFDQ
+341 FIDAFENNVTGSNEIDEKVHSVQNIIARETGNRGKSEFGEIHAVLNSGFVG
-356 ALFTERVQIQI
+356 LIQEAQHFL
-367 SNLTGERGRIAFGK
+367 S
-381 IVAVVNS
+381 
-388 STLDND
+388 
-394 SDWFTNLETRQ
+394 
-405 IE
+405 